1 MTRCLIVCSFLQ
13 KYKCSSVSTSLSL
26 TTQAIV
32 DMALQTVLA
41 LQYLHRRN
49 LLHKDIATR
58 NCL

>member
-1 MTRCLIVCSFLQ
+1 M
-13 KYKCSSVSTSLSL
+13 STTVSL

-41 LQYLHRRN
+41 LQYLHRRK
-49 LLHKDIATR
+49 LLHKDVATR